1 MEDKKTNPEKKAW
14 LTNLRNKYK
23 GENLSATEV
32 LDFRDELVKKYGD
45 KIIPGLSEDLNDAEG
60 FAQAEYRALSDALHE
75 AAPKIK
81 ELDGQ
86 ELSLIKTEKFL
97 SGFWQL
103 AIKLIWALVPI
114 LALLALVKY
123 LFS

>member
-1 MEDKKTNPEKKAW
+1 MKDKKANLEKEAW

-23 GENLSATEV
+23 GEKLSATEV
-32 LDFRDELVKKYGD
+32 LGFRDELVKKYGD
-45 KIIPGLSEDLNDAEG
+45 KIIPGLSEDLNDEER
-60 FAQAEYRALSDALHE
+60 FAQAEYRALSDALHG

-81 ELDGQ
+81 ELDAQ
-86 ELSLIKTEKFL
+86 ELSLIKTKKFL
-97 SGFWQL
+97 SGFWQV

-114 LALLALVKY
+114 LILLALIKY